1 MLEQLLKDLKL
12 APSGEA
18 FIDRVPV
25 AVLARQEPPL
35 RAATSNPQDG
45 FEEPAHVTSSSEP
58 DLWAGF
64 QDGQNL
70 LPLVIG

>member
-1 MLEQLLKDLKL
+1 MLEQLLKDLEF
-12 APSGEA
+12 APSGAA

-35 RAATSNPQDG
+35 CAAPSNPQDG

-58 DLWAGF
+58 YLWAGF

-70 LPLVIG
+70 LPLVVG